1 MCCASTWISH
11 FTTHSNHI
19 TVKVYHEQ
27 KLKLIPSYSLSPTAG
42 ETAKNM
48 LLMSLERISY
58 SSDLIKYI
66 SRNNFWWCRWRRF
79 HTPKYFWWCRRRGF
93 HTPVTPSKIFQEN
106 ILMMERISYSKIF
119 LMMSLERST
128 IYICVISL
136 LSWSSSQPMGGWIL
150 VFCKEYLQKLKST
163 PFIPKRI
170 GVSWKNTWASNT
182 WRSVHQLVGQL
193 LQESLVQ
200 TNWQSCENFQFFW
213 RTWVWRGWG
222 G

>member
-1 MCCASTWISH
+1 
-11 FTTHSNHI
+11 
-19 TVKVYHEQ
+19 
-27 KLKLIPSYSLSPTAG
+27 
-42 ETAKNM
+42 M

-66 SRNNFWWCRWRRF
+66 SRNNFWWCSW
-79 HTPKYFWWCRRRGF
+79 RGF

-106 ILMMERISYSKIF
+106 I

-136 LSWSSSQPMGGWIL
+136 LSWSSSQPMGGWIS
-150 VFCKEYLQKLKST
+150 VFCEEYLQKLKST

-200 TNWQSCENFQFFW
+200 TNWQSCENFQFFLEDLGLEGL
-213 RTWVWRGWG
+213 RGLNDH
-222 G
+222 

>member
-1 MCCASTWISH
+1 MCCASTWSSH
-11 FTTHSNHI
+11 FTIYSNHI
-19 TVKVYHEQ
+19 TVKIYHEQ
-27 KLKLIPSYSLSPTAG
+27 KLKLISSYSLSPAVG
-42 ETAKNM
+42 ETAKHM

-79 HTPKYFWWCRRRGF
+79 HTPKYFWWCRWRGF

-106 ILMMERISYSKIF
+106 I

-136 LSWSSSQPMGGWIL
+136 LSWSSSQPMGGWIS

-170 GVSWKNTWASNT
+170 GISWKN
-182 WRSVHQLVGQL
+182 HLGL
-193 LQESLVQ
+193 
-200 TNWQSCENFQFFW
+200 
-213 RTWVWRGWG
+213 
-222 G
+222 